1 MGLFHKS
8 SSSFSNLFVFIFT
21 IMFPDVIFSSVI
33 WTSEMDVKTTLK
45 KKSTALDKVVLIVQ
59 CNSKHYGRQLNI
71 KKDIA
76 FLYSKLNCK
85 KRPFLRKERQLNVK
99 KTLIVNVVWASDE
112 RRKKLVR
119 HSLILQ

>member
-59 CNSKHYGRQLNI
+59 CNSNI
-71 KKDIA
+71 MDVS
-76 FLYSKLNCK
+76 L
-85 KRPFLRKERQLNVK
+85 K
-99 KTLIVNVVWASDE
+99 KTSHSFIASFTAKNGHSYAKNVS
-112 RRKKLVR
+112 
-119 HSLILQ
+119 